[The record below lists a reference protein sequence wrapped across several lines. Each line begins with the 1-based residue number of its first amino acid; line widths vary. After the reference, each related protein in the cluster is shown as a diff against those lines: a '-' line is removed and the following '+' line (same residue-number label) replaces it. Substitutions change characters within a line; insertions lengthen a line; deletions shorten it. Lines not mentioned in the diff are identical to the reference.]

1 MSCKSCIFVPKI
13 EIVMRHNFFFTIV
26 SIVALLLS
34 ISAYAQDIIVT
45 TSAQKIEAKIVEVT
59 KSEIR
64 YKEKDY
70 LDGPTFVINADEISS
85 IIYAN
90 GKVVLY
96 GQPVAKEE
104 PAQVQVKAEEVSTSP
119 SNPSPK
125 VAQTSKPVTTV
136 VDESLADILLLSGQT
151 IEARIVEMK
160 TDHVTY
166 LVDDKEN
173 TLPASQIEKVLFK
186 SGQVKAYNVS
196 EPLIA
201 RPKQSPTTVASA
213 PQTSGRIYRDN
224 KEYMHN
230 NRYVS
235 KKEVAR
241 ILEMEDKAAY
251 KQWKKADGLLIGG
264 AVCTGVGGG
273 LVIGGLLSLAG
284 GDAIPCI
291 ALDCCAL
298 VPLGIGLGLCLGADS
313 KYNKAIDIYN
323 SKYDKTTMQLQ
334 WRVAPN
340 GVGLAIAF

>member
-1 MSCKSCIFVPKI
+1 
-13 EIVMRHNFFFTIV
+13 MRHTLFIHFAC
-26 SIVALLLS
+26 IVALLLS
-34 ISAYAQDIIVT
+34 VSAYAQDIIVT
-45 TSAQKIEAKIVEVT
+45 TDARKIEAKITEVT

-64 YKEKDY
+64 YKEKGY

-96 GQPVAKEE
+96 NQPAEKEASPEVTPTVKPVA
-104 PAQVQVKAEEVSTSP
+104 A
-119 SNPSPK
+119 
-125 VAQTSKPVTTV
+125 V
-136 VDESLADILLLSGQT
+136 VDESLADILLLSGQK
-151 IEARIVEMK
+151 IEAHIVELRS
-160 TDHVTY
+160 DQVTY
-166 LVDDKEN
+166 IVGDKQS
-173 TLPASQIEKVLFK
+173 TLPASQIEKVTFRN
-186 SGQVKAYNVS
+186 GQIKAYNMT

-201 RPKQSPTTVASA
+201 RPKQSSTTVSST
-213 PQTSGRIYRDN
+213 PKTSGRIYRDG

-251 KQWKKADGLLIGG
+251 QQWKSADGLLIGG
-264 AVCTGVGGG
+264 AVCTGIGGG

-284 GDAIPCI
+284 GNAVPCI
-291 ALDCCAL
+291 AMDCCAL
-298 VPLGIGLGLCLGADS
+298 VPLGIGLGLCLGANA

-323 SKYDKTTMQLQ
+323 YKYNRTAVQLQ